1 MGGEAGGDAR
11 YRDIGQRPLRVR
23 QWLRSSPFPPPAAL
37 PATAGMRDLEVGLA
51 ECIYQE
57 ATGTP
62 GEPSYIRHRVYTR
75 GFLNAQ
81 TGYGSTCVRCPDR
94 SAGASSGGSSG
105 SAAGALTN
113 ATAGQPASPPRPPA
127 PRAAP

>member
-1 MGGEAGGDAR
+1 MAGEAGEEAR
-11 YRDIGQRPLRVR
+11 YRDIGQRPLSVR
-23 QWLRSSPFPPPAAL
+23 QWLRSSPFSPPAAL

-81 TGYGSTCVRCPDR
+81 TGYGSTCVRCRDR
-94 SAGASSGGSSG
+94 SAVASSDGSSG
-105 SAAGALTN
+105 SVVGAVRKSIAGK
-113 ATAGQPASPPRPPA
+113 PASLPGPPA
-127 PRAAP
+127 PDG

>member
-1 MGGEAGGDAR
+1 MAGEAGEEAR

-23 QWLRSSPFPPPAAL
+23 QWLRSSPFSPPAAL

-81 TGYGSTCVRCPDR
+81 TGYGSTCVRCRDL
-94 SAGASSGGSSG
+94 SAVAPSNGAS
-105 SAAGALTN
+105 A
-113 ATAGQPASPPRPPA
+113 PPA
-127 PRAAP
+127 LPHRKPIAATPTPLPR

>member
-81 TGYGSTCVRCPDR
+81 TGYGSTCVRCRDR
-94 SAGASSGGSSG
+94 SAVASSDGSSC
-105 SAAGALTN
+105 SVVCALRE
-113 ATAGQPASPPRPPA
+113 SIRSKPA
-127 PRAAP
+127 PP